1 MRPNTGVS
9 IRRGSIVDPVVE
21 KYLLNLQRAMNAD
34 AFWKAA
40 QQLLNTAVPN
50 RLIGFTLQHNP
61 ILPPFTRWTRPMS
74 DGFFAAE
81 PLKNYLATKR
91 RKKIL
96 RISDLFSN
104 RSSFAKSR
112 LYRRYLAPRECAQA
126 VCLLFRE
133 NQRLVCAI
141 VIMRAATQGD
151 LSSAEMKLLRQLYP
165 RFLIA
170 LRRLR
175 SLGRER
181 AVRMDFEECL
191 RQLPLPTMLLR
202 WNLKLIYRNRA
213 ARDFCAVWE
222 KGWEQARQTNASSG
236 IPSEILDR
244 CRQLKQ
250 HWAQARRPS
259 APRRVFKR
267 ERVRHPRS
275 PDLRATVRL
284 KQLSSADLA
293 RPHFL
298 IECEAL
304 RRHTAQFP
312 KTAASRLPHLARL
325 TGRQQEITRLVC
337 DGRSNQEI
345 ADEAGLSLAMVK
357 KHLHAVFHKLE
368 VTSRSQLMALMR

>member
-1 MRPNTGVS
+1 M
-9 IRRGSIVDPVVE
+9 VDPAVE
-21 KYLLNLQRAMNAD
+21 KYLLNLQRAMNLD

-40 QQLLNTAVPN
+40 QQLLAAAIPN
-50 RLIGFTLQHNP
+50 HVIGFTLQHNP
-61 ILPPFTRWTRPMS
+61 ILRPFTRWTSPMP

-81 PLKNYLATKR
+81 PLKSYIAAPR
-91 RKKIL
+91 RKKIV

-104 RSSFAKSR
+104 RGSFTKSR
-112 LYRRYLAPRECAQA
+112 LYRRYMLPLKCAHG

-141 VIMRAATQGD
+141 VIMRTSTQGD
-151 LSSAEMKLLRQLYP
+151 LSSTEMKLLRQLYP

-170 LRRLR
+170 RRRLR
-175 SLGRER
+175 LLGRER
-181 AVRMDFEECL
+181 AVRMDLEECL

-222 KGWEQARQTNASSG
+222 KGWEQAHLTNASSG

-244 CRQLKQ
+244 CRQLKEQ
-250 HWAQARRPS
+250 WARAQRPR

-275 PDLRATVRL
+275 PELRATVRL

-293 RPHFL
+293 QPHFL

-304 RRHTAQFP
+304 RHRTAQHSQ
-312 KTAASRLPHLARL
+312 TTGSRLPHLARL

-345 ADEAGLSLAMVK
+345 ADQAGLSLPMVK

-368 VTSRSQLMALMR
+368 VTSRSQLMALML

>member
-1 MRPNTGVS
+1 MRPSTGVGV
-9 IRRGSIVDPVVE
+9 RRGSMVDPAVE
-21 KYLLNLQRAMNAD
+21 KYLLGLQRAMNVD

-40 QQLLNTAVPN
+40 RQLLTAAVPN
-50 RLIGFTLQHNP
+50 RSSGFMLQHNP
-61 ILPPFTRWTRPMS
+61 ILSPFTRWTLSMP

-81 PLKNYLATKR
+81 PLKSYLATPR
-91 RKKIL
+91 RQKIV

-104 RSSFAKSR
+104 RRNFMKSR
-112 LYRRYLAPRECAQA
+112 LYRRYLAPQECAQA

-250 HWAQARRPS
+250 HWVQARRPS

-275 PDLRATVRL
+275 PELRATVRL

-304 RRHTAQFP
+304 RHRATQHSETAG
-312 KTAASRLPHLARL
+312 SRLPHLARL

>member
-1 MRPNTGVS
+1 MRPIEGVEAK
-9 IRRGSIVDPVVE
+9 RGSTIDPAIE
-21 KYLLNLQRAMNAD
+21 KYLLSLQRAMNVD

-40 QQLLNTAVPN
+40 RQLLAATVPN
-50 RLIGFTLQHNP
+50 RVFGFTLQHNP
-61 ILPPFTRWTRPMS
+61 ILPPFARWTLPMP

-81 PLKNYLATKR
+81 PLKSYVAAQR
-91 RKKIL
+91 RKKIV
-96 RISDLFSN
+96 RIGDLFSN
-104 RSSFAKSR
+104 RRSFMKSR
-112 LYRRYLAPRECAQA
+112 FYRRYMAPQECAQA

-133 NQRLVCAI
+133 RQRLVCAI

-151 LSSAEMKLLRQLYP
+151 LSSAETKLLGQLYP
-165 RFLIA
+165 QFLTA

-222 KGWEQARQTNASSG
+222 KGPETARLTNANSG

-250 HWAQARRPS
+250 WVRAQRPS

-267 ERVRHPRS
+267 ERVHHPRS

-304 RRHTAQFP
+304 RHQPAQHTKA
-312 KTAASRLPHLARL
+312 TASRLPALARL
-325 TGRQQEITRLVC
+325 TRREQEITRLVC

-345 ADEAGLSLAMVK
+345 ADEVGLSLAMVK
-357 KHLHAVFHKLE
+357 KHLHAVFRKLE

>member
-1 MRPNTGVS
+1 M
-9 IRRGSIVDPVVE
+9 VDPAIE
-21 KYLLNLQRAMNAD
+21 KCLLSLQRAMNVK

-40 QQLLNTAVPN
+40 QQLLNAAVPN
-50 RLIGFTLQHNP
+50 RLIGLTLQHNP
-61 ILPPFTRWTRPMS
+61 ILPPFARWTLPMP

-81 PLKNYLATKR
+81 PLKSYIAAPR
-91 RKKIL
+91 SKKIV
-96 RISDLFSN
+96 RVGDLFSN
-104 RSSFAKSR
+104 RRSFMNSR
-112 LYRRYLAPRECAQA
+112 LYRRYMAPQDCAQA

-133 NQRLVCAI
+133 RQTLVCAI

-151 LSSAEMKLLRQLYP
+151 LLSAEMRLLRRLYQQ
-165 RFLIA
+165 FLTA

-175 SLGRER
+175 LLGRER

-222 KGWEQARQTNASSG
+222 KGSEQARLTNASSG

-250 HWAQARRPS
+250 QWARALRPS
-259 APRRVFKR
+259 TPRRVFKR
-267 ERVRHPRS
+267 ERVHHPRS

-284 KQLSSADLA
+284 KQLSSTDLA

-304 RRHTAQFP
+304 RRHTA
-312 KTAASRLPHLARL
+312 KHTEATASRLPHLTRL
-325 TGRQQEITRLVC
+325 TGREQEITRLVC

-345 ADEAGLSLAMVK
+345 ADETGLSLPTVK
-357 KHLHAVFHKLE
+357 KHLHGVFRKLE
-368 VTSRSQLMALMR
+368 VTSRAQLMTLML